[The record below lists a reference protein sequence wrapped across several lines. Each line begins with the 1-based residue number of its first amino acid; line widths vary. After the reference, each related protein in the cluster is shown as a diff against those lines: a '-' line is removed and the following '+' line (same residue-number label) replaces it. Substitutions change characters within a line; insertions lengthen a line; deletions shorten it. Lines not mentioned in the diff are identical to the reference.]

1 MARWLVQ
8 AALLALAQSLEIIRS
23 SPQMNV
29 TVLSVAKLG
38 PFETEPEACDYCAQS
53 FTKAGGPQAGPVTDA
68 CVCMAL
74 PDADNA
80 GKFTMFC
87 ATPPSAAGYVKEKE
101 GCKCKFRDMEAMG
114 KTTCKAL

>member
-1 MARWLVQ
+1 MAFRFLTC
-8 AALLALAQSLEIIRS
+8 LLLLTNVESLKRS
-23 SPQMNV
+23 EPQMNV

-38 PFETEPEACDYCAQS
+38 PFDSEPEACDYCAQS
-53 FTKAGGPQAGPVTDA
+53 FTKAGGPQAGPVA
-68 CVCMAL
+68 SGCSCMAL
-74 PDADNA
+74 PDAENA

-87 ATPPSAAGYVKEKE
+87 ATPPSAAGYVKDKK